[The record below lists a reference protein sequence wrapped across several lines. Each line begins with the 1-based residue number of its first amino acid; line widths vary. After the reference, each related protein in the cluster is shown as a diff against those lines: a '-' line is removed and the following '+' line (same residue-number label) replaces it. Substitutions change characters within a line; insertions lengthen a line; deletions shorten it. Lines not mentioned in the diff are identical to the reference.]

1 MMRKTLLPQRDAIV
15 SNSPLLE
22 PILKILEVE
31 QKDVPRYK
39 CGTLTHLITRVR
51 REKV

>member
-1 MMRKTLLPQRDAIV
+1 MMRKTLLPRRDATV
-15 SNSPLLE
+15 SRSSLLE
-22 PILKILEVE
+22 PILKIPEVE